1 MKHARRVL
9 AGLTIGL
16 AVLATPLLVTGA
28 SASSLV
34 GTVTFVGTLAANPT
48 IANVRVRISGGEC
61 DGQKVDVQW
70 VHINSGELNTST
82 YESYS
87 TNMKNA
93 YSTLLA
99 ALLTGKSIQ
108 IDGIPSCST
117 TEPIPM
123 ELPNGNV
130 GLF

>member
-1 MKHARRVL
+1 MTDAQRML

-16 AVLATPLLVTGA
+16 AMLAPPLLVAGA

-34 GTVTFVGTLAANPT
+34 GPVTFVGTLTSDAT
-48 IANVRVRISGGEC
+48 IANVRVRISSGEC
-61 DGQKVDVQW
+61 DGQKVNEQW
-70 VHINSGELNTST
+70 VHIKSGSLNGST
-82 YESYS
+82 QETYS
-87 TNMKNA
+87 TNMRNA

-99 ALLTGKSIQ
+99 AFLTGKSIQ
-108 IDGIPSCST
+108 IDGLPSCGT
-117 TEPIPM
+117 TEAIPL